1 MKRICVFCGSAR
13 GAHPAYEEA
22 ARALGEALVAR
33 GIGVV
38 FGGGRVGLMG
48 VVADAALAAGGE
60 VIGVIPRPLAS
71 VELAHTGLT
80 EMRFVASMHERKA
93 TMSALADGFVTL
105 PGGLGTLEETFEI
118 LTWAQL
124 GIQRKPIGLLNV
136 RGYYD
141 PFLRLFSHGIREGFI
156 RREYIEFIT
165 VAETAAELLDAMARW
180 EPPAV
185 AGNWLDPGQ
194 T

>member
-1 MKRICVFCGSAR
+1 MKRICVFCGSSR
-13 GAHPAYEEA
+13 GTNPLYEA
-22 ARALGEALVAR
+22 AARDLGATLAAR
-33 GIGVV
+33 GIAVV
-38 FGGGRVGLMG
+38 YGGGRIGLMG
-48 VVADAALAAGGE
+48 VVADTALAAGGE

-71 VELAHTGLT
+71 KELAHTGLT

-93 TMSALADGFVTL
+93 TMSALADGFITL

-136 RGYYD
+136 HGYYE
-141 PFLRLFSHGIREGFI
+141 PFLRLFAHGIQEGFI
-156 RREYIEFIT
+156 RAEYLQFIT
-165 VAETAAELLDAMARW
+165 VAERAGELVDAMAAW
-180 EPPAV
+180 DAPDV
-185 AGNWLDPGQ
+185 ARNWLDLDQ

>member
-1 MKRICVFCGSAR
+1 
-13 GAHPAYEEA
+13 
-22 ARALGEALVAR
+22 
-33 GIGVV
+33 
-38 FGGGRVGLMG
+38 
-48 VVADAALAAGGE
+48 

-71 VELAHTGLT
+71 RELAHAGLT

-93 TMSALADGFVTL
+93 TMSALSDGFVTL

-141 PFLRLFSHGIREGFI
+141 PFLRMFSHGVREGFI

-185 AGNWLDPGQ
+185 PGNWLDPGQ

>member
-22 ARALGEALVAR
+22 ARALADALVAR

-38 FGGGRVGLMG
+38 YGGGRVGLMG

-71 VELAHTGLT
+71 RELAHAGLT

-93 TMSALADGFVTL
+93 TMSALSDGFVTL

-141 PFLRLFSHGIREGFI
+141 PFLRMFSHGVREGFI

-185 AGNWLDPGQ
+185 PGNWLDPGQ